1 MKNTL
6 LYIFLVL
13 LLTNCNDDIPL
24 GDFEPQ
30 MVIYAEVS
38 DTANPYV
45 SIQKTVPLLAIK
57 DYPKVVNAKVKI
69 TDLTL
74 NKTYTLQESYPGWY
88 YYDSSIGVPG
98 HSYKLDIEAEDKK
111 ITATEKMPQVVK
123 LKDATVEKYEIAFAE
138 DKKYI
143 EIKPKFHD
151 PKGVENY
158 YQFIFNKESFPV
170 EKSEIFKDYGFD
182 GLRNIISFIVEGNTN
197 EYITV
202 RMRNITKNAYTYLEG
217 IKLNQSQIAATPT
230 NPVTNLTGNVL
241 GYFNVFS
248 NGGETYIQPKE
259 IKY

>member
-1 MKNTL
+1 
-6 LYIFLVL
+6 
-13 LLTNCNDDIPL
+13 
-24 GDFEPQ
+24 
-30 MVIYAEVS
+30 MVVYAEVS
-38 DTANPYV
+38 NTASPYV
-45 SIQKTVPLLAIK
+45 SIQKTNPLLAEK
-57 DYPKVVNAKVKI
+57 DFPKVEHATVKI

-74 NKTYTLQESYPGWY
+74 NKTYILRESYPGWY
-88 YYDSSIGVPG
+88 YYNSSIGVPG

-111 ITATEKMPQVVK
+111 ITATEKMPQIVQIK
-123 LKDATVEKYEIAFAE
+123 GATVEKYEVAFAE

-182 GLRNIISFIVEGNTN
+182 GLSDVISFVMEGDAD

-230 NPVTNLTGNVL
+230 NPVTNLTGDVL

-248 NGGETYIQPKE
+248 NGGEAYIEAK
-259 IKY
+259 K